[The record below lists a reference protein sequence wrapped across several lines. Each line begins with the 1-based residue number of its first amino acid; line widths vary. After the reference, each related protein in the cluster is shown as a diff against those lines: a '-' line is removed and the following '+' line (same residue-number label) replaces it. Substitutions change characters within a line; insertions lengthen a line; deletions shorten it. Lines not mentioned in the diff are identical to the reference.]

1 MDDGKMQMRKRAKK
15 LSAGSNMTRRFAF
28 GGKTEKEREK
38 GNYLVYATVC
48 SLASVSSAAGA
59 KARL

>member
-1 MDDGKMQMRKRAKK
+1 
-15 LSAGSNMTRRFAF
+15 MTRRFAF
-28 GGKTEKEREK
+28 GGKAEKEREK
-38 GNYLVYATVC
+38 GNYLVLRAYATVC

>member
-15 LSAGSNMTRRFAF
+15 RRVMFDPALRLW
-28 GGKTEKEREK
+28 GKAEKEREK

-48 SLASVSSAAGA
+48 SLTSVSSAAGA

>member
-1 MDDGKMQMRKRAKK
+1 
-15 LSAGSNMTRRFAF
+15 MTRRFAF
-28 GGKTEKEREK
+28 GGKAEKEREK

-48 SLASVSSAAGA
+48 SLASVSSAAGV

>member
-1 MDDGKMQMRKRAKK
+1 MRDNRNLCKK
-15 LSAGSNMTRRFAF
+15 LSAGLW
-28 GGKTEKEREK
+28 GKSPALRLWGKAEKEREK

-48 SLASVSSAAGA
+48 SLASVSSATGA